1 MTGEQARTPHPR
13 AQLVIGIVR
22 RGDEILLVRERLGAD
37 GELLWSLPGGGV
49 EDGELVH
56 EALRRE
62 LREET
67 GLKVGDPVRT
77 AFLVHVDSPS
87 HPSAWAA
94 AFEVA
99 GWTGELAPG
108 DEDIERAAFFGL
120 PDALG
125 LLGRLDSAAQ
135 REPIVGYLSGEVAP
149 GTMWLY
155 RNDGTDETLV
165 ARW

>member
-1 MTGEQARTPHPR
+1 MTEERARTPHPR

-22 RGDEILLVRERLGAD
+22 RGDEILLARERLGA
-37 GELLWSLPGGGV
+37 
-49 EDGELVH
+49 DGELVH

-94 AFEVA
+94 AFEVD